1 LFHVRNRNLE
11 GEAMNLKKPLWIA
24 TAVTAVALGT
34 VSTRAEAGD
43 PVLGALIGGGIGA
56 AIGNSTHHRNGAA
69 VGGVLGAMIGTGIA
83 SSSNY
88 YGDPYYG
95 GSGYYGGGS
104 GYYGGGSGYYGA
116 PSYAA
121 PSYGYYA
128 PPPAYYAPPIGATI
142 VYSSGSRHHHRHRPY
157 YRSHRYY

>member
-1 LFHVRNRNLE
+1 
-11 GEAMNLKKPLWIA
+11 MNLKKPLWIA
-24 TAVTAVALGT
+24 TAVATVALGT

-56 AIGNSTHHRNGAA
+56 AIGHSTDHRNGAA

-95 GSGYYGGGS
+95 SSGSGYYGGS
-104 GYYGGGSGYYGA
+104 GYGA
-116 PSYAA
+116 PSYAR

-142 VYSSGSRHHHRHRPY
+142 VYSSGRNYHRHRPY